1 MILQYNHIKM
11 YNIKLKDVSGNWKHF
26 FSVPKATFEWIL
38 KAGKL
43 QQDDKLSIE
52 VKDYE
57 AAWFKK

>member
-1 MILQYNHIKM
+1 M
-11 YNIKLKDVSGNWKHF
+11 YNIKLKDV
-26 FSVPKATFEWIL
+26 ATFEWIL

-57 AAWFKK
+57 AAWFNK